1 MKWTARLHH
10 KNFIDSPS
18 QQVSKVPKPP
28 LDTLDTLPIGVNEKK
43 FTITRADVERHYPDS
58 LTLPGDC
65 CISLSDVL
73 DQAMPATANDSGDW
87 PDLMNADCLQAFAQ
101 ALLADSLVKPII
113 PATPATPATFSET
126 TTTKPNRV
134 AGVAEVA
141 SPTADLPLL
150 ADDHR
155 HIDAQLCR
163 HPRQRRTAILNEYR
177 RVWLAAAQQEAIEH
191 RRDNAGRRAAN
202 LYLLRLPT

>member
-73 DQAMPATANDSGDW
+73 DQAMPATANDPGDW
-87 PDLMNADCLQAFAQ
+87 PELLNRETLQAFAQ
-101 ALLADSLVKPII
+101 TLLADGLVKPIA
-113 PATPATPATFSET
+113 PATPAD
-126 TTTKPNRV
+126 
-134 AGVAEVA
+134 
-141 SPTADLPLL
+141 DLPLL

-155 HIDAQLCR
+155 HITAQLRR
-163 HPRQRRTAILNEYR
+163 HPQQRRTAVLNEYR
-177 RVWLAAAQQEAIEH
+177 RVWLAAAEQEAIEH

-202 LYLLRLPT
+202 IWLRESALAWLVAELAAQQNEVAA